1 MKWLFLNKNLELDS
15 IYFQISLPSLEIWEK
30 IEDQCKI
37 FVQLCLLLRLFIIE
51 VPCSSSSII
60 VVLFFVACRR
70 RGECERSS
78 PTAKLRGS
86 VNTDKSVPTDDNQQV
101 PAKGE
106 PSEGSSAPLSLP
118 SQPLLFHKLTMK
130 RTNCFNVKE
139 WKVDVL
145 ELYNV
150 DWPLPHSPNLDRHLI
165 CCKHYNFN
173 FRLK

>member
-1 MKWLFLNKNLELDS
+1 MGDLQWLPWWS
-15 IYFQISLPSLEIWEK
+15 SQQLPPADI
-30 IEDQCKI
+30 II
-37 FVQLCLLLRLFIIE
+37 IIMFFIIE
-51 VPCSSSSII
+51 VPSSSSSII
-60 VVLFFVACRR
+60 VVIFFVACWC

-118 SQPLLFHKLTMK
+118 SQPLLFHKLRMK

-139 WKVDVL
+139 WKFDVL

-150 DWPLPHSPNLDRHLI
+150 DWPLPHSPNLDRLLI
-165 CCKHYNFN
+165 CCKHNDLK
-173 FRLK
+173 FRLKLTC